1 MKTISISW
9 STNDVLMLADEM
21 QVEITEEQAEEVL
34 DRLVEFHDADVGIN
48 WGIIEFYIEEI
59 LEEYGTESN

>member
-1 MKTISISW
+1 
-9 STNDVLMLADEM
+9 MLAEEM

-59 LEEYGTESN
+59 LEEYGKENN